1 MKKHQLKNYLKL
13 GILLFGVSV
22 FIIACQQDD
31 LESNENVQV
40 LIPKGKSYVKINTG
54 NNVSENAVN
63 FLKEKTNNTLGVII
77 SNDNVRLFLNGI
89 ANRTSALGT
98 VDTSKEVVVINET
111 NTKHTFKVDNPDDT
125 SNNVTNIIVVENKN
139 ETYEYFL
146 KYNFD
151 GGIPYNTDGT
161 VDLSRFTGTIDAYDS
176 DGQRTGGISISNGEV
191 IDNDG
196 QTTPCPD
203 DNTTPPDDDDDNDNQ
218 TGGGAQGEVGDGSP
232 DSGDNGGTNDDQGG
246 GGWFDGGPDWNP
258 CTISYHRECSNGYS
272 GEHEPTEIN
281 TAGDLCSG
289 TLNGAGVL
297 VVTDCNGTVL
307 GSGRYMNRT
316 GENETINPCG
326 GTTGVLLEDKHE
338 QNCEELQTNSNNDL
352 FKQNMQTLKD
362 EINGSVEKGFPMYN
376 GNHLTPPSPLNPVV
390 GDIVSGTGQET
401 PNLGYNIVMKS
412 LVHNHLKAEVHKH
425 IGTFTPRDISQFVN
439 LITAHQQQNSP
450 VPENE
455 LTTYLVCFEGNYAL
469 KISDDDKLYNFA
481 LKYGTNSA
489 FKDRVDRFYKRNKML
504 HGKPKQDQNIGFLKL
519 IEKFDMGAELYESD
533 DNFKNWEQLELN
545 DSENNINKKPC

>member
-13 GILLFGVSV
+13 GILLFGISV
-22 FIIACQQDD
+22 FVIACQQDD
-31 LESNENVQV
+31 FDSNENVQV
-40 LIPKGKSYVKINTG
+40 LIPKGKSYAKINTG
-54 NNVSENAVN
+54 NDVSENAVE

-77 SNDNVRLFLNGI
+77 GTDNVRLSINGV
-89 ANRTSALGT
+89 ASRTSAFGT
-98 VDTSKEVVVINET
+98 VDTSKEIVVINDT
-111 NTKHTFKVDNPDDT
+111 NTKHTFKVDNPNDNLNT
-125 SNNVTNIIVVENKN
+125 ITNIIVVENESN
-139 ETYEYFL
+139 IYEYFL

-191 IDNDG
+191 VDNDG

-203 DNTTPPDDDDDNDNQ
+203 DNTTPPDDDDDDDQ

-232 DSGDNGGTNDDQGG
+232 DDGNTGRTDDDQGG

-289 TLNGAGVL
+289 TLNGAGIL

-326 GTTGVLLEDKHE
+326 GTTGVLLGDKHE

-362 EINGSVEKGFPMYN
+362 EITGSVEKGFPMYN
-376 GNHLTPPSPLNPVV
+376 GNYLNPPSILNPVV

-412 LVHNHLKAEVHKH
+412 LVHNHLKAEVHNH
-425 IGTFTPRDISQFVN
+425 IGTFTPRDIGQFVN

-450 VPENE
+450 VPEKE

-469 KISDDDKLYNFA
+469 KIGDDDKLYNFA

-489 FKDRVDRFYKRNKML
+489 FKDIVDKFYEEKNII

-519 IEKFDMGAELYESD
+519 IKEFYIGAEIYDSD
-533 DNFKNWEQLELN
+533 DN
-545 DSENNINKKPC
+545 